1 MMSAMDAVRTIE
13 LPRINSPTGSIT
25 PVAGG
30 DQVPFEIRR
39 IYFLYDI
46 VSGAHRGGHAHWE
59 LEQVYVAVMGAFRV
73 VLDDGRCKFA
83 QPSSIV
89 RVTERGFE
97 LVRAGVFSEANLK
110 IMHLDAQLSGQLEEA
125 NLQRAKQSQSPSPPA
140 RPSASRRRKET
151 PQRRKRTAD

>member
-73 VLDDGRCKFA
+73 VLDDGRERRTVELN
-83 QPSSIV
+83 QPAIGLFLPKLIW
-89 RVTERGFE
+89 RE
-97 LVRAGVFSEANLK
+97 LVDFASGTICLVLASLPYDEAEY
-110 IMHLDAQLSGQLEEA
+110 IRSYDDFLEVA
-125 NLQRAKQSQSPSPPA
+125 TR
-140 RPSASRRRKET
+140 
-151 PQRRKRTAD
+151 